1 MAEVVEKINNI
12 ERRVKVI
19 VPVAPLQSEITQR
32 FQQLVKT
39 AKVQGFRPG
48 KVPMSIIEKQYG
60 PDVKSEVYSKA
71 IEARFGEFV
80 QKNKLRVAG
89 MPDIEHEPLEK
100 VEKDFEFTAT
110 FEIFPEIKEIDAK
123 KLKVTE
129 YKSEVNAADIKKTI
143 GVIAARS
150 ATFSKVDRP
159 SKLGDRVSIQMESF
173 IDGEKIEATGDETI
187 DFTLGDMKRI
197 KSIDDQL
204 VGIKVGETKEFDV
217 KYPKDH
223 EPSQLA
229 NKKVKYMVKMVEIN
243 ESTLPKI
250 DSEFAKSLGVED
262 GDVEAMNNEIK
273 KSLEQEVD
281 KRVKAASKNQVFSEL
296 IKASD
301 VDLPKSLVSMEVNR
315 MMQVMYENM
324 KQQGSEAKD
333 IKLEPSMF
341 EERAKETCKL
351 RMILGSLVDKNKLE
365 ATEEQVRAKVE
376 EFATNYDDTEKAVK
390 WFYEDNK
397 RLGEPASLAT
407 EDNVVLWVLKNCK
420 KEVKAVSVDEL
431 MGIQPNG

>member
-19 VPVAPLQSEITQR
+19 VPVAPLQSEINQR
-32 FQQLVKT
+32 FQGLIKT

-48 KVPMSIIEKQYG
+48 KVPMNIIQKQYG

-71 IEARFGEFV
+71 IEAKFGEFV
-80 QKNKLRVAG
+80 QKNNLRVAG
-89 MPDIEHEPLEK
+89 MPDIEHGPLEK

-110 FEIFPEIKEIDAK
+110 FEVFPEIKEIDVK
-123 KLKVTE
+123 KLKVIE
-129 YKSEVNAADIKKTI
+129 YKSEVKAADIKKTI
-143 GVIAARS
+143 GVIAARA
-150 ATFSKVDRP
+150 ATYIKVDRS
-159 SKLGDRVSIQMESF
+159 SKLGDKVSIKMESF
-173 IDGEKIEATGDETI
+173 IDGEKIEATGEETI

-204 VGIKVGETKEFDV
+204 VGVKVGETKEFEV

-229 NKKVKYMVKMVEIN
+229 NKNVSYKVKMVEIN

-250 DSEFAKSLGVED
+250 DSNFAKSLGVED
-262 GDVEAMNNEIK
+262 GDVSVMNNEIK

-281 KRVKAASKNQVFSEL
+281 KRIKAASKNQVFSEL

-324 KQQGSEAKD
+324 KQQGAESKD

-351 RMILGSLVDKNKLE
+351 RMILGNLVDKNKLE
-365 ATEEQVRAKVE
+365 ATEDQVRTKVE

-390 WFYEDNK
+390 WFYEDKK

-407 EDNVVLWVLKNCK
+407 EDNVVLWALKNCK
-420 KEVKAVSVDEL
+420 KEVKTVSVDEL
-431 MGIQPNG
+431 MAIQPNG